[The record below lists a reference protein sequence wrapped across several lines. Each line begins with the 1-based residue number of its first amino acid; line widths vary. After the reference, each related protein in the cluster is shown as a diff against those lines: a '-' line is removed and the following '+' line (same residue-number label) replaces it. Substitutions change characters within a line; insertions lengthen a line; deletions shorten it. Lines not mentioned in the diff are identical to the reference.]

1 MYKSL
6 HDPDKRVWYESEIMP
21 DESTRDQCIIRVTAL
36 DEPSYE
42 YFGSSPTQAWQQ
54 AIESV
59 NNKTNSR
66 RRVAVSG
73 PQFLGLSD
81 SAVAKEL
88 AKLPGYDECRSLQLG
103 GRSH

>member
-1 MYKSL
+1 MAR
-6 HDPDKRVWYESEIMP
+6 KRHARSGGGGVG
-21 DESTRDQCIIRVTAL
+21 C
-36 DEPSYE
+36 
-42 YFGSSPTQAWQQ
+42 SSRSFRRRAQ

-81 SAVAKEL
+81 PAVAKEL
-88 AKLPGYDECRSLQLG
+88 AKLPGYEECRALQLG
-103 GRSH
+103 GRGH